1 LCANFT
7 KDTDVC
13 GIAGAVGHFSKLE
26 ADQIV
31 QSMVNSLRHRGPD
44 DQGVCTLTPGPHAV
58 SLGNARL
65 SILDPSS
72 AGHQPMTE
80 QSGRYW
86 IAFNGEIYNFQ
97 ELRKMLDA
105 GNRIFRTSTDTE
117 TILHAFHRW
126 SLKSFGMLRGMFAF
140 ALFDTETRLLY
151 LARDPLGIKPLYY
164 YFEGQRL
171 YFASEVRALLAS
183 GRIPRRTHPESVAH
197 FLSCGWIGKSETAI
211 SGVELLQPGQ
221 LLTVDLGGEQMKWR
235 VSTYERAWSSEPALP
250 KSDRNEAVAHLNHLL
265 EQSVKS
271 HLISDV
277 PVGLF
282 LSGGIDSTAILQLMS
297 RMGTGTPKTFT
308 VGFPEEDFNECHH
321 AKRVAQRYGADHH
334 ELKLSESTLLADLPA
349 ALGAMDQP
357 TMDGINSFVISK
369 AVRAAGV
376 KVALSGIGADELF
389 AGYPSFRR
397 ARLASRVAGIPL
409 PVRSTLAAVGRSVL
423 SAPRFSKIWDLLNS
437 DCTPASAYRI
447 SRRLFEWREIAVLV
461 PEWRRRPEWP
471 DAPFSGDE
479 VNEISQLEMSGYMT
493 GLLLRDTDFMSMASS
508 LEVRVPFVD
517 KVLVQHVLRLPG
529 RWKLGRSAPKTLL
542 LNAMRGTIP
551 EYVWNRRK
559 MGFVLPFDRW
569 MRSVFRGPIEATFG
583 DRRLARAIG
592 LSSPALEEVWR
603 RFLNGAARWSQPWS
617 LFVLLR
623 WCDRYGVSL

>member
-1 LCANFT
+1 
-7 KDTDVC
+7 VC
-13 GIAGAVGHFSKLE
+13 GIAGAVGRFSKPE
-26 ADQIV
+26 ADEIV
-31 QSMVNSLRHRGPD
+31 QSMVSSLRHRGPD
-44 DQGVCTLTPGPHAV
+44 DQGVCTLASGPHTI

-65 SILDPSS
+65 SILDLSS

-86 IAFNGEIYNFQ
+86 IVFNGEIYNFQ

-117 TILHAFHRW
+117 AILHAFHRW
-126 SLKSFGMLRGMFAF
+126 SLKSFGMFRGMFAL
-140 ALFDTETRLLY
+140 ALFDTETRVLY

-164 YFEGQRL
+164 YFAGQRL

-183 GRIPRRTHPESVAH
+183 GRIPRRIHPESVAH

-211 SGVELLQPGQ
+211 SGVELLPPGQ
-221 LLTVDLGGEQMKWR
+221 LLTVDLSGEQVEWR
-235 VSTYERAWSSEPALP
+235 ASTYEQAWSSEPALP
-250 KSDRNEAVAHLNHLL
+250 KHDRNEAVAHLNHLL

-271 HLISDV
+271 HLISDA

-282 LSGGIDSTAILQLMS
+282 LSGGIDSTAILQLMT
-297 RMGTGTPKTFT
+297 RTGTGAPKTFT
-308 VGFPEEDFNECHH
+308 VGFPEEDFNECHY
-321 AKRVAQRYGADHH
+321 AKQVAQRYGADHH

-349 ALGAMDQP
+349 ALAAMDQP

-369 AVRAAGV
+369 AVSAAGV
-376 KVALSGIGADELF
+376 KVALSGLGADELF

-397 ARLASRVAGIPL
+397 ALRAGPVAGIPQ
-409 PVRSTLAAVGRSVL
+409 PVRSVLATVGRTML
-423 SAPRFSKIWDLLNS
+423 SGPRFGKVWDLLNS

-447 SRRLFEWREIAVLV
+447 SRRLFASREIAALV
-461 PEWRRRPEWP
+461 PEWHSPPELP
-471 DAPFSGDE
+471 RLPFVGD
-479 VNEISQLEMSGYMT
+479 VINEISQLEMSGYMT
-493 GLLLRDTDFMSMASS
+493 DLLLRDTDFMSMASS

-517 KVLVQHVLRLPG
+517 KVLARYVLRLSG
-529 RWKLGRSAPKTLL
+529 RWKLDRSAPKTLL
-542 LNAMRGTIP
+542 LDAMRGSIP

-559 MGFVLPFDRW
+559 MGFVLPLDRW

-592 LSSPALEEVWR
+592 LSPPALEEVWR

-623 WCDRYGVSL
+623 WCDRYGVSI